1 MPVKFD
7 CIAQRIADV
16 MIAVK
21 KIAPVVTLIRTVDD
35 QETDLESLREA
46 IASYEN
52 DIQIMEGTISEI
64 SEEDHKDDVK
74 ELLEKYSATLSEKKS
89 ELEGLIRSKNSIEDE
104 IEEYLN
110 YANSFYYVGT
120 EEILLD
126 LLGKAVSEEC
136 SEEEFF
142 AILFILKGEAVQD
155 AEVVKRIAHEYA
167 KKAADDVRK
176 NVLRFVEN
184 YSHEAICEFL
194 REEN

>member
-74 ELLEKYSATLSEKKS
+74 ELLERYSATLSEKKS
-89 ELEGLIRSKNSIEDE
+89 ELEGLIRSKKSIEDE
-104 IEEYLN
+104 IEEYLK

-120 EEILLD
+120 EEIVLD
-126 LLGKAVSEEC
+126 LLKMAVSEDC
-136 SEEEFF
+136 SEDDFF
-142 AILFILKGEAVQD
+142 ATLFILKGEAVED
-155 AEVVKRIAHEYA
+155 SEMVKKTSHEYSN
-167 KKAADDVRK
+167 KVTDVMRK
-176 NVLRFVEN
+176 GVLRFIEK
-184 YSHEAICEFL
+184 YTYKDICEL
-194 REEN
+194 IIEK

>member
-7 CIAQRIADV
+7 CIAQRIADA
-16 MIAVK
+16 MDAVK

-52 DIQIMEGTISEI
+52 DIQIMEGTISEV

-74 ELLEKYSATLSEKKS
+74 ELLERYSATLSEKKS

-104 IEEYLN
+104 IEEYLK

-126 LLGKAVSEEC
+126 LLGKAVREDT

-167 KKAADDVRK
+167 KKTTDDVRK

-184 YSHEAICEFL
+184 YSHEAICEL
-194 REEN
+194 IREN